1 MFLFDLNRETKVKST
16 LHFHMCYF
24 GDLGCEIECPTK
36 MNSFV
41 IIIISTFSF
50 LKDLLIIELIVF
62 FWWFNLSLGAHC
74 GFVIEQ
80 MCYLFVAT

>member
-1 MFLFDLNRETKVKST
+1 MWDWMSYKDELICNNNYINIF
-16 LHFHMCYF
+16 
-24 GDLGCEIECPTK
+24 
-36 MNSFV
+36 
-41 IIIISTFSF
+41 F